1 MNYKDEIKY
10 FQTALKEQKNK
21 SKLSYYKLGQY
32 IGLKSNNGYIQMEK
46 NGNVKLETLLK
57 LSDRLGIDIEI
68 KKGKIFV
75 FD

>member
-10 FQTALKEQKNK
+10 FQAALKEQRIK
-21 SKLSYYKLGQY
+21 SKLTQYKLGQY
-32 IGLKSNNGYIQMEK
+32 IGLKSNTGYKEMES
-46 NGNVKLETLLK
+46 NANIKLETLLR